1 MYFRVMRLCIDL
13 KKKNGF
19 YAFKTNYI
27 YTSQVDYNVGYT

>member
-19 YAFKTNYI
+19 MHLKQTI
-27 YTSQVDYNVGYT
+27 YTWQVDYNVGYT